1 MDHSISMTVDGIEY
15 VALPV
20 SEYRRLRGEAPSAQ
34 EDGIGWARAQLGQTL
49 RRAREEAG
57 LSQAALAKRLKKS
70 QTLVA
75 RAESGDVRVA
85 ERYVAA
91 VLKACKLPADWPAM
105 EKTVSPS
112 TRAPRRR
119 SLHR

>member
-1 MDHSISMTVDGIEY
+1 MDHNITMTIDGEEY
-15 VALPV
+15 IALPV
-20 SEYRRLRGEAPSAQ
+20 AEYRRLRGEEPSAQ
-34 EDGIGWARAQLGQTL
+34 QDGIAWARAQLGKTL

-75 RAESGDVRVA
+75 RAESGDVSVA

-91 VLKACKLPADWPAM
+91 VLKACKLPADWPAK
-105 EKTVSPS
+105 EN
-112 TRAPRRR
+112 AQ
-119 SLHR
+119 